1 MSAIPIGQ
9 VRPEAPPY
17 TSCIFPCMNEIRA
30 LRRAAGLSQAA
41 LADLVGLSQ
50 PNISAYESGVRQPS
64 AETLARIE
72 VACRPRPSAVLTA
85 HRDEVLRIADRHK
98 ASNVRVFGSVAR
110 GEDTAESDIDL
121 LVRFAEGTSLLDLVG
136 LVDDLEQ
143 CLGIHVDVVSEK
155 ALGKRNNSIRRDAV
169 PV

>member
-1 MSAIPIGQ
+1 MPL
-9 VRPEAPPY
+9 Y
-17 TSCIFPCMNEIRA
+17 TPCIFQCVNKIRA

-72 VACRPRPSAVLTA
+72 VACRLRPSAVLAA
-85 HRDEVLRIADRHK
+85 HRDEVLRIAERHK

-110 GEDTAESDIDL
+110 GEDTADSDLDL
-121 LVRFAEGTSLLDLVG
+121 LVTFSEGASLYDLV
-136 LVDDLEQ
+136 DLADELEDI
-143 CLGIHVDVVSEK
+143 LGVTVDVISEGG
-155 ALGKRNNSIRRDAV
+155 LSDRNRTIRRDAV
-169 PV
+169 PL